1 MTNAELRA
9 FLACYDLRAL
19 RRGCGIT
26 RTAMAAGL
34 GVGRCRVRDW
44 ETGRTSPCGPDAA
57 RYARV
62 VAGMARHLEVT
73 WDGES
78 A

>member
-9 FLACYDLRAL
+9 FLARHDLRAL

-26 RTAMAAGL
+26 LRTMGAGL
-34 GVGRCRVRDW
+34 GICWPRIQAW
-44 ETGRTSPCGPDAA
+44 ETGRYLPRGPEAV

-73 WDGES
+73 WDGET
-78 A
+78 